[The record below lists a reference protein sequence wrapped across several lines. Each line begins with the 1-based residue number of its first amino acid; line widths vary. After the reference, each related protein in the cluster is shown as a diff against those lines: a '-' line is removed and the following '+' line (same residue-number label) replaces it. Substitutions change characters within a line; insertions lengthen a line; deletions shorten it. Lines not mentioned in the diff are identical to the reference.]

1 MTIGTTIKFSG
12 KGQAGNLLDPKNW
25 IGGVVPGVNDTALI
39 TENVGGPVGGTF
51 SVGSMMLLG
60 QETIT
65 FTGTLDTASTA
76 PCQGLMVCDNAV
88 AIFAP
93 GATLNDANALIVG
106 NDAVGTLRAEGSGA
120 TRSVITS
127 VVGQIGKLDD
137 AIGIVTIDDAIWNNS
152 GAAEIGRAGAG
163 ILNVVDNGA
172 VHFGADVSMAT
183 EAGSLGTMTIAG
195 GGSVAVALSLW
206 LGGAPLAPGGTAVVL
221 VGSGGSLT
229 VGSAL
234 DVGSTSR
241 IGIAGGTVTGGG
253 VVDTIKTDLGGSI
266 SGYGTLAVSDGHA
279 IVDDGV
285 IRAAGGNLVVNASV
299 GGIGMIEIAAD
310 STAMLTGSSLKP
322 AGIAFIGPDATLSLA
337 HGATVTAPISGF
349 AIGDTIAMA
358 NVDAVSFTAATGML
372 ALSDKSVSVDTL
384 HLVGS
389 FSGDTFAVTQTG
401 TEAMITLHH

>member
-1 MTIGTTIKFSG
+1 
-12 KGQAGNLLDPKNW
+12 
-25 IGGVVPGVNDTALI
+25 
-39 TENVGGPVGGTF
+39 
-51 SVGSMMLLG
+51 MMLLG

-310 STAMLTGSSLKP
+310 APAPAPDRTTGPAAAPLPHTASSPAKSTSSASTVPKNGTGFCCWRSSPRTNPAAVRISSAEARPTRAICTGVRSGALARNAIASANSRMISTCETIRACAAF
-322 AGIAFIGPDATLSLA
+322 AGISVANSCVSRATRTCRQPGGALA
-337 HGATVTAPISGF
+337 GGGGSA
-349 AIGDTIAMA
+349 A
-358 NVDAVSFTAATGML
+358 NVASSRS
-372 ALSDKSVSVDTL
+372 ALR
-384 HLVGS
+384 
-389 FSGDTFAVTQTG
+389 
-401 TEAMITLHH
+401 